1 MEIIPEMTQT
11 GNNKTTVC
19 TDKSLGQKHH
29 NGTENTDASISPC
42 ASLLKAC
49 AREISNG
56 SNLRSITH
64 NRPSIYTP
72 FTNPKKGNG
81 SHKIKDIFAGKKDYH
96 YNDHLTAAF
105 VELAELSRKA
115 KQPLIAVT
123 CTFNDATHIELK
135 KADTEDEARTIIEKF
150 KRKLTGE
157 AKDRNK
163 PTYWNVD
170 CILIIEKCKTS
181 TVPLPSGDEEKRLH
195 VHIITYG
202 DSNEQERLKAILA
215 PFSKQ
220 TMIQDT
226 WTDKR
231 EYSAFDEMDE
241 DQFGDIP
248 TGEPESNNKH
258 WLNTYKTKDK
268 QGNQWVHTILP
279 VCLRGVDYITKGLN
293 KQIGD
298 GRNFTLI
305 GLKNAPKRRLE
316 LFKQGQ
322 ALGKPTKDWSLTSY
336 PVQDTNQLDVQPAV
350 MAPAESKVLEE
361 IDPMQSNPENI
372 RHQNLKSASE
382 PAESPDSKN
391 LPEYGIWS

>member
-1 MEIIPEMTQT
+1 MTQT

-19 TDKSLGQKHH
+19 TDNHGVQNDIFS
-29 NGTENTDASISPC
+29 TEKAEASISPN
-42 ASLLKAC
+42 ASLLRAC
-49 AREISNG
+49 ARESSNG
-56 SNLRSITH
+56 SNLRTITP
-64 NRPSIYTP
+64 NRPNIYLP
-72 FTNPKKGNG
+72 ISNPKKSNG
-81 SHKIKDIFAGKKDYH
+81 SHKIKGIFADKVDYY
-96 YNDHLTAAF
+96 YNDHLTAAY
-105 VELAELSRKA
+105 VELEALSRKA
-115 KQPLIAVT
+115 KQPLMFAT

-135 KADTEDEARTIIEKF
+135 KADTEDEARSIVRKFESWIIKHW
-150 KRKLTGE
+150 KT
-157 AKDRNK
+157 DS
-163 PTYWNVD
+163 
-170 CILIIEKCKTS
+170 ILIIEKCKTS

-248 TGEPESNNKH
+248 TGEPDSNNKH

-268 QGNQWVHTILP
+268 QGSQWIHTIHP

-305 GLKNAPKRRLE
+305 GLKNMPKRRLE

-336 PVQDTNQLDVQPAV
+336 PVQDTNQLDVQPTV

-372 RHQNLKSASE
+372 RYSNLKSSSE
-382 PAESPDSKN
+382 PAESADSN
-391 LPEYGIWS
+391 SYPLFGIFS

>member
-1 MEIIPEMTQT
+1 MTQT
-11 GNNKTTVC
+11 ENSKSTVG
-19 TDKSLGQKHH
+19 TDKKLGQTTQ
-29 NGTENTDASISPC
+29 NSTEKADVSIIPNTSLHKALARAS
-42 ASLLKAC
+42 
-49 AREISNG
+49 SNG
-56 SNLRSITH
+56 SNYRTITP
-64 NRPSIYTP
+64 NRPNIYTP
-72 FTNPKKGNG
+72 VTNPRKGNG
-81 SHKIKDIFAGKKDYH
+81 SHKIKGIFADKVDYY
-96 YNDHLTAAF
+96 YNDHLTAAY
-105 VELAELSRKA
+105 VELEALSRKA
-115 KQPLIAVT
+115 KQPLMFAT
-123 CTFNDATHIELK
+123 CTFNDGTHIELK
-135 KADTEDEARTIIEKF
+135 KADTEDEARSIVRKFESWIIKHW
-150 KRKLTGE
+150 KT
-157 AKDRNK
+157 DS
-163 PTYWNVD
+163 
-170 CILIIEKCKTS
+170 ILIIEKCKTS

-248 TGEPESNNKH
+248 TGEPDSNNKH

-268 QGNQWVHTILP
+268 QGSQWIHTIHP

-316 LFKQGQ
+316 LFRQGQ
-322 ALGKPTKDWSLTSY
+322 ALGKPDLEWS
-336 PVQDTNQLDVQPAV
+336 
-350 MAPAESKVLEE
+350 
-361 IDPMQSNPENI
+361 
-372 RHQNLKSASE
+372 
-382 PAESPDSKN
+382 
-391 LPEYGIWS
+391 